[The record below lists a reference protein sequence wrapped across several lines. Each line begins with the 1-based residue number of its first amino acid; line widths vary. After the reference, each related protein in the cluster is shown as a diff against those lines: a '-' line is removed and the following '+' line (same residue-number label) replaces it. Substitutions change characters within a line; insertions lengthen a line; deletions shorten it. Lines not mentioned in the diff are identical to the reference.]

1 MRGKLEPR
9 GGTLKN
15 TPELKFIHDESFSE
29 ADPAWE
35 SCSKTPRCS
44 RIWPRTPTPRRATTN
59 MGRKRKGDAVSG
71 WINLDKPVGLG
82 STTAVTRVRRGFN
95 AQKAGHAGTLDPLA
109 GGVLPIALGEATK
122 TVPFLVDADKTYRFT
137 IAWGE
142 TTASYD
148 REGVVIDHSDVRPS
162 PEAVAEALKAFVGE
176 ISQIPPAF
184 SAIKV
189 GGERAYDLARE
200 GVELDLAPRLV
211 TIHRAEVTDAPDAD
225 HIEIEIDCGKGT
237 YVRAIARDLAL
248 ALGACGHVSTLTR
261 TRVGPFLLNQAISLE
276 KLETLCH
283 TGAGL
288 EILSP
293 VETALDDIPALA
305 VTTEDA
311 FKLSQGRPI
320 VLLPRQVETLKT
332 RLASP

>member
-1 MRGKLEPR
+1 
-9 GGTLKN
+9 
-15 TPELKFIHDESFSE
+15 
-29 ADPAWE
+29 
-35 SCSKTPRCS
+35 
-44 RIWPRTPTPRRATTN
+44 
-59 MGRKRKGDAVSG
+59 MGRKRKGDPVSG

-82 STTAVTRVRRGFN
+82 STSAVSRVRRAFN
-95 AQKAGHAGTLDPLA
+95 ARKAGHAGTLDPLA

-122 TVPFLVDADKTYRFT
+122 TVPYMMDADKTYRFT

-148 REGVVIDHSDVRPS
+148 REGAVIDRSDVRPA

-176 ISQIPPAF
+176 ISQVPPAF

-189 GGERAYDLARE
+189 DGERAYDLARE
-200 GVELDLAPRLV
+200 GVELDLAPRTV
-211 TIHRAEVTDAPDAD
+211 IIHRAEVTDAPDAD
-225 HIEIEIDCGKGT
+225 HLEIEIDCGKGV
-237 YVRAIARDLAL
+237 YVRAIARDLATM
-248 ALGACGHVSTLTR
+248 LGACGHVSILTR
-261 TRVGPFLLNQAISLE
+261 TRVGAFSINQAISLE
-276 KLETLCH
+276 KLEGLCH

-293 VETALDDIPALA
+293 VETALDDIPVLA

-320 VLLPRQVETLKT
+320 VLLPRQVETLKA
-332 RLASP
+332 RLASPDGEGFASRTVLAEHGGVAVAICEMRAGQLSPTRVFNL